1 MHRFRKIMAII
12 LLLTLLPTC
21 FSCVAAEEGGF
32 LRRLDAP
39 AELTVSGQRYGVE
52 FSAAISLG
60 EGEGTM
66 TFLAPASLEG
76 IGVATAGG
84 VWNCSLGDLSVA
96 GISAELLGAPLAIFT
111 ELGEARS
118 AEKLTDGEGRALT
131 LIVTA
136 SGDGSAE
143 YYIDSRSGYP
153 VSVTQKDS
161 AGVTVMQINITEY
174 TAK

>member
-1 MHRFRKIMAII
+1 MHRLRKIMAII

-66 TFLAPASLEG
+66 TFLAPASL
-76 IGVATAGG
+76 GG
-84 VWNCSLGDLSVA
+84 RSM
-96 GISAELLGAPLAIFT
+96 ELLPRRPEPCGNISRASRRTACDIHRDRRGALG
-111 ELGEARS
+111 GEAYR
-118 AEKLTDGEGRALT
+118 R
-131 LIVTA
+131 
-136 SGDGSAE
+136 
-143 YYIDSRSGYP
+143 
-153 VSVTQKDS
+153 
-161 AGVTVMQINITEY
+161 
-174 TAK
+174 